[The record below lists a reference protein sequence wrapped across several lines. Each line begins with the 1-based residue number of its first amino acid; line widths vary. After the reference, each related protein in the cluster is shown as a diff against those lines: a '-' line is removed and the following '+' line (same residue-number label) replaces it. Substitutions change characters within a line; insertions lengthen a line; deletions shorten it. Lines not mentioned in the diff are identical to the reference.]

1 MLVRGFLVTCAVA
14 SLSGCVSSSRPAA
27 VSAADTGSG
36 GPDIG
41 GGGDTAGDA
50 AGGDTVAPGGV
61 AIAWFQSDFAVIT
74 RGDDRLGQPVAGTVT
89 LSWKTQ
95 GAAAVVLEAAGV
107 PVSLE
112 GCVATGAGPCAEA
125 GRVTVTPSEPRT
137 FTLRA
142 VGPGGSCGDAACP
155 ERTVEIGVAPPA
167 RIALAVAQTVT
178 PAGATIRVPYTV
190 DAPTWAI
197 GRLDDGPN
205 GIPQLAPCVPP
216 DQATADSPCLIEADG
231 EHPLD
236 EAGVAVFGPLDRS
249 ITVAATAENGA
260 DDGLGDVHVRDLATL
275 VTVPIEIRRLE
286 VTPPQ
291 VLPGGTVRVS
301 WEVMGAQSVEVTADA
316 PILTGLATCVGLGA
330 DGAGFCTLTVA
341 EDGGLGPVD
350 VTLAARQAGGLVG
363 KATAD
368 LAVIAGPTIAR
379 FEATPPSATP
389 GQQLTL
395 AWTAYGAD
403 AVALDAAPSGALVGL
418 DACTELT
425 PDGVGACT
433 VRVAD
438 DASVAPITVTLAA
451 THQTVGPGAEGALT
465 VALVPAPVV
474 AEAGVDDDTVEAGGV
489 VVLSWV
495 ADNAV
500 AISVSEASGV
510 IPAAA
515 LAACAGLD
523 ADGLGSCA
531 LTIPAAA
538 EPGELTL
545 AVTASGATGGQS
557 KPRGVALA
565 IGRRPEAA
573 LSATPA
579 VLPEVGGEAT
589 LTWSAPGA
597 TRAMIVTDGGEII
610 VDTADDSLCADGV
623 ACVPA
628 GDTLTIATTRST
640 TWTLTASNA
649 FGERLAT
656 ALARL
661 EGAPHIDVL
670 TLAGADA
677 LGGPK
682 LALAGTA
689 TATLAWAVGD
699 IQSGDALNLE
709 RAPLPAPNGSCD
721 AVPAAAWEPV
731 AGFPRA
737 GVGTGQATI
746 GGLDAT
752 ATCLR
757 FTAQDQDATPGQRD
771 LAVFEVYQAPTVTAL
786 TTADDTV
793 AVGEQVTLNWT
804 TSDAYGVS
812 VSVSPVGTVTAQ
824 ELAGCAAASGSCA
837 LQVQAGTPLGEVTF
851 SLVAEGEA
859 HALSAPA
866 TTAVTIGVAPSVA
879 SFQAS
884 PGSAATTVD
893 ATLSW
898 TTHDGGHL
906 TIAEGTAELLAT
918 SEHGTVAAGSLA
930 IPGVSATRSWRLTVT
945 NPFGEATA
953 QATVFIGPSIDSLS
967 VGGASA
973 LGGEVTV
980 PTGSVTVAWSTTSA
994 DGGHVL
1000 DVGPVPGGGSCAT
1013 AAFATVFEDDA
1024 PQDSGSFG
1032 LGVVTNNRCVRLRVA
1047 NSEAPPQTNQAI
1059 FLLREVPVITAAT
1072 VSPASL
1078 GSGGGVV
1085 SIDMK
1090 LHGVSALSVTAAYLG
1105 SDGGVLGTR
1114 DVCDASSLNS
1124 GSVSNGAEERS
1135 AQCTH
1140 SVAPC
1145 NLLCLNQGMPAATNR
1160 IRYSLTVRDGEGD
1173 TASYATDAAS
1183 DVQVN

>member
-1 MLVRGFLVTCAVA
+1 MMVRGLLVTCAVA
-14 SLSGCVSSSRPAA
+14 SLGGCISNSRSSAVDGVDTGA
-27 VSAADTGSG
+27 VSPDVAGGDTAD
-36 GPDIG
+36 DA
-41 GGGDTAGDA
+41 GGGDTGP
-50 AGGDTVAPGGV
+50 PGGV
-61 AIAWFQSDFAVIT
+61 AVAWFKSDFAVIT

-89 LSWKTQ
+89 LSWRTQ

-107 PVSLE
+107 PVALD

-125 GRVTVTPSEPRT
+125 GRITVTPTEPRT

-142 VGPGGSCGDAACP
+142 VGPGGRCGDAACP
-155 ERTVEIGVAPPA
+155 ERSLEIGVKPPA
-167 RIALAVAQTVT
+167 IIGFTVAQPVS
-178 PAGATIRVPYTV
+178 PAGADLRVPYTV

-197 GRLDDGPN
+197 GRLDEGPN
-205 GIPQLAPCVPP
+205 GIPQLAPCVPA
-216 DQATADSPCLIEADG
+216 DEATAASPCRIEADG
-231 EHPLD
+231 GRPLD
-236 EAGVAVFGPLDRS
+236 EAGVAVFPALDRS
-249 ITVAATAENGA
+249 VVVAATASNGA
-260 DDGLGDVHVRDLATL
+260 DDGLGDVHVRDLATP

-286 VTPPQ
+286 LTPPQ

-301 WEVMGAQSVEVTADA
+301 WEVVGAQSVAVTADP

-330 DGAGFCTLTVA
+330 DGAGFCTVTVA

-350 VTLAARQAGGLVG
+350 VTLVARQAEGLVG

-379 FEATPPSATP
+379 FEATPASAAP
-389 GQQLTL
+389 GQQVTL
-395 AWTAYGAD
+395 AWSAYGAD
-403 AVALDAAPSGALVGL
+403 AVALDAAPAGALEGL
-418 DACTELT
+418 DACAELS
-425 PDGVGACT
+425 PDGVGGCT
-433 VRVAD
+433 VTVAAG
-438 DASVAPITVTLAA
+438 ASVAPITATLTA
-451 THQTVGPGAEGALT
+451 THQTVGPGAEAALT
-465 VALVPAPVV
+465 VTLVPAPVV
-474 AEAGVDDDTVEAGGV
+474 VEALVTDDTVEVGGE
-489 VVLSWV
+489 VVLSWA

-500 AISVSEASGV
+500 AIGVSEASGV

-515 LAACAGLD
+515 LAGCGGLD
-523 ADGLGSCA
+523 ASGLGGCT
-531 LTIPAAA
+531 LTVPASA

-545 AVTASGATGGQS
+545 AVTATGATGAQS
-557 KPRGVALA
+557 QPRAVTVAV
-565 IGRRPEAA
+565 GRRPQAA
-573 LSATPA
+573 LTAAPV
-579 VLPEVGGEAT
+579 VLPEAGGDAT

-597 TRAMIVTDGGEII
+597 TRAVIATDDGEII
-610 VDTADDSLCADGV
+610 VDTAAGELCDGGA
-623 ACVPA
+623 ACAPA
-628 GDTLTIATTRST
+628 GDALTVATTRST

-661 EGAPHIDVL
+661 EGAPHIDAL
-670 TLAGADA
+670 TLDGADA

-682 LALAGTA
+682 LALSGTEA
-689 TATLAWAVGD
+689 IVAWTVGD
-699 IQSGDALNLE
+699 VQISDALNLE
-709 RAPLPAPNGSCD
+709 RAPLPTPNGSCD
-721 AVPAAAWEPV
+721 AVSAGAWESV

-737 GVGTGQATI
+737 GADAGQTTVA
-746 GGLDAT
+746 GLDAT

-771 LAVFEVYQAPTVTAL
+771 LAVFEVYQPPTVTAL
-786 TTADDTV
+786 SSADDTV
-793 AVGEQVTLNWT
+793 AVGERITLIWT
-804 TSDAYGVS
+804 TSDAYGVT

-859 HALSAPA
+859 NALSASA

-879 SFQAS
+879 SFQVNPA
-884 PGSAATTVD
+884 SAAAAVD

-906 TIAEGTAELLAT
+906 TITEGATELLAT
-918 SEHGTVAAGSLA
+918 SEHGAVAAGSHTVA
-930 IPGVSATRSWRLTVT
+930 AVSATRTWRLTVS

-953 QATVFIGPSIDSLS
+953 QTTTFIGPSIDALS
-967 VGGASA
+967 VAGKSA

-980 PTGSVTVAWSTTSA
+980 PTGPATVAWSTTSA
-994 DGGHVL
+994 DGDHTL
-1000 DVGPVPGGGSCAT
+1000 DAGPVPSGGSCAT

-1047 NSEAPPQTNQAI
+1047 NSETPPQTNQAT

-1085 SIDMK
+1085 IVDMK
-1090 LHGVSALSVTAAYLG
+1090 LRGVSALSVTAAYLG

-1114 DVCDASSLNS
+1114 DVCDESSLNS
-1124 GSVSNGAEERS
+1124 GSVSNGAEERA

-1140 SVAPC
+1140 GVTPC
-1145 NLLCLNQGMPAATNR
+1145 SFLCLNQGMPAATKR

-1173 TASYATDAAS
+1173 AASYATDAAS